1 MVVSNDRIEEL
12 KGRIKEGAGRVTGDE
27 RLEAEGDAQATVA
40 RADRKLKGA
49 KREAGGVVKE
59 TVGKILGDP
68 MLEAKGKVERRRGK
82 AQRTP

>member
-1 MVVSNDRIEEL
+1 MSDRIEEL
-12 KGRIKEGAGRVTGDE
+12 KGRVKEGAGRITGDE
-27 RLEAEGDAQATVA
+27 ELEAEGNAQANVA
-40 RADRKLKGA
+40 RENRKVKGA
-49 KREAGGVVKE
+49 KLEAGGVIKE